1 MMIAGLRR
9 SIEIGGRDRF
19 YSILLKLAEEP
30 VYPEPVTRNMSQYDQ
45 VSRGFVSELCEIR
58 LSNVDVGER
67 TYPVLE
73 VCPGNLVAPVG
84 VGSMADRYPACSV
97 PWRA

>member
-19 YSILLKLAEEP
+19 YSLLLKLAEEP

-45 VSRGFVSELCEIR
+45 VSRGFVGELCEIR

-73 VCPGNLVAPVG
+73 VGLGNLVAAISIC
-84 VGSMADRYPACSV
+84 SMANRHLSRSV
-97 PWRA
+97 PWRS